1 MSLLSN
7 PLGLMRGVQ
16 LKIFLKFF
24 FFFLQMLSFLIE
36 VISDSFCV
44 DRTVP
49 HLSDL
54 FTDSEK
60 ERKDPIAERHIS
72 NQLRGKRLHRH
83 WKN

>member
-1 MSLLSN
+1 
-7 PLGLMRGVQ
+7 
-16 LKIFLKFF
+16 
-24 FFFLQMLSFLIE
+24 MLSFLIE
-36 VISDSFCV
+36 VTSDSFCV